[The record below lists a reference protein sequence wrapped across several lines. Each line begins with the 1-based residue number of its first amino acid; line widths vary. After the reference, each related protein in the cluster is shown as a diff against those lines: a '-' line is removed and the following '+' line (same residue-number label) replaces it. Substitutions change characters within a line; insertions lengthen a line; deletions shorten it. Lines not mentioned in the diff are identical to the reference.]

1 MFDDPIED
9 DEDIESKEL
18 DAHSDGLEMP
28 VMEQIANSSPI
39 AKESAAMQMK
49 ESKVMDDNGCDQ
61 R

>member
-28 VMEQIANSSPI
+28 AMEQIANSSPI
-39 AKESAAMQMK
+39 AKESAAMRMK